1 MISFFYRLE
10 GDFNKMFGMSMDIG
24 IDLGTANV
32 LVYVKGKGIVLR
44 EPSVVAVDKDTNRVL
59 AIGEEARRMIGR
71 TPGNIVA
78 IRPLREGVIADYD
91 ITESMLRHFIEKV
104 VGRSFVFRP
113 RIMIC
118 IPSGCTMVEQ
128 RAVQEAAEQAGAR
141 HTQLIE
147 EPLAAALG
155 AGLDIVEPC
164 GSMIVDIGGGTT
176 EVAVVSLGG
185 VVESESIKTAGDA
198 FDEAIVRYVRRKHN
212 ILIGK
217 RTAEELKIGIAC
229 LVPRAEVGI
238 QEVKGRCL
246 TTGLP
251 KSVKISSVE
260 LVEAIAE
267 PARDILETIH
277 MVLER
282 TPPEL
287 VADLAQNGI
296 IMAGGG
302 SLIYGFD
309 QLVEKDTGIRTTVV
323 DDALSCAAFGS
334 GKMLMNLNDMQ
345 DGMVNLARKRQMKA

>member
-1 MISFFYRLE
+1 MMIFER
-10 GDFNKMFGMSMDIG
+10 DIA
-24 IDLGTANV
+24 IDLGTTNIRV
-32 LVYVKGKGIVLR
+32 FVRGKGIMLR
-44 EPSVVAVDKDTNRVL
+44 EPSIVAVDKYT
-59 AIGEEARRMIGR
+59 GRMLKVGQDAQKMLGR
-71 TPGNIVA
+71 TPANIVA
-78 IRPLREGVIADYD
+78 IHPISAGVISDYD
-91 ITESMLRHFIEKV
+91 MTALMLKELLSRVTSFSLFKPRVLVTVPSSVTGVEERNVIDAVIE
-104 VGRSFVFRP
+104 
-113 RIMIC
+113 
-118 IPSGCTMVEQ
+118 
-128 RAVQEAAEQAGAR
+128 AGA
-141 HTQLIE
+141 
-147 EPLAAALG
+147 G
-155 AGLDIVEPC
+155 ADISKPDGHLV
-164 GSMIVDIGGGTT
+164 IDIGGGTT

-345 DGMVNLARKRQMKA
+345 DAMVNLARKRQMKA

>member
-1 MISFFYRLE
+1 MMIFER
-10 GDFNKMFGMSMDIG
+10 DIA
-24 IDLGTANV
+24 IDLGTTNIRV
-32 LVYVKGKGIVLR
+32 FVRGKGIMLR
-44 EPSVVAVDKDTNRVL
+44 EPSIVAVDKYTGRMLKELLSRVTSFSLFKPRVL
-59 AIGEEARRMIGR
+59 VTVPSSVTGVEER
-71 TPGNIVA
+71 N
-78 IRPLREGVIADYD
+78 VIDAV
-91 ITESMLRHFIEKV
+91 IE
-104 VGRSFVFRP
+104 
-113 RIMIC
+113 
-118 IPSGCTMVEQ
+118 
-128 RAVQEAAEQAGAR
+128 AGAR
-141 HTQLIE
+141 KVYLVESAVAT
-147 EPLAAALG
+147 AAG
-155 AGLDIVEPC
+155 AGADISKPDGHLV
-164 GSMIVDIGGGTT
+164 IDIGGGTT

-287 VADLAQNGI
+287 VADVAQNGI

>member
-1 MISFFYRLE
+1 MCSLA
-10 GDFNKMFGMSMDIG
+10 KDIG
-24 IDLGTANV
+24 IDLGTASV
-32 LVYVKGKGIVLR
+32 LVYVKGKGVVLN
-44 EPSVVAVDKDTNRVL
+44 EPSVVAINKDDGRLLSVGADAQAML
-59 AIGEEARRMIGR
+59 GR

-78 IRPLREGVIADYD
+78 IRPLREGVISDYD
-91 ITESMLRHFIEKV
+91 MTERMLKEFIRKVSGSFHHIFKPRVIICVPSGITE
-104 VGRSFVFRP
+104 
-113 RIMIC
+113 
-118 IPSGCTMVEQ
+118 VEE
-128 RAVQEAAEQAGAR
+128 RAVVDAGLQSGAS
-141 HTQLIE
+141 HVYLIE
-147 EPLAAALG
+147 EPVAAAIG
-155 AGLDIVEPC
+155 AGIDITKPEGHMV
-164 GSMIVDIGGGTT
+164 VDIGGGTSDI
-176 EVAVVSLGG
+176 AVISLKG
-185 VVESESIKTAGDA
+185 VVESASIKVAGDQ
-198 FDEAIVRYVRRKHN
+198 FNEAIVKYMRRKHN